1 MQKDITVK
9 CEIGGISSAASVKV
23 SEPKWSGKGTEEE
36 PYIIKSLEDMNI
48 LSESVADGNSY
59 KGVYFKLSSDIDLS
73 DSKEFSS
80 IGYWDGLKSNDN
92 GEWWESEKNRAF
104 EGVFDG
110 NGFSVKNAILYAENN
125 YFGLFSYIGKN
136 GVVKNLNIDST
147 NRLTAHNNVRKIAA
161 LAGINLGTIENCT
174 NSADFGFTAS
184 NVTYLAGIAGENY
197 GLVTGCVNNSNM
209 TSAGYSKAGIVGENY
224 GTVRKSENN
233 GNLSNSGNVGGITIE
248 NRNGKGQALLFIDDY
263 ADLSVNGEIS
273 ECVNN
278 GAISGKYDVGGI
290 VAENYSCG
298 KIENCANTAEVS
310 GSMTGGIAGR
320 ASGLL

>member
-1 MQKDITVK
+1 M
-9 CEIGGISSAASVKV
+9 
-23 SEPKWSGKGTEEE
+23 
-36 PYIIKSLEDMNI
+36 
-48 LSESVADGNSY
+48 
-59 KGVYFKLSSDIDLS
+59 
-73 DSKEFSS
+73 
-80 IGYWDGLKSNDN
+80 
-92 GEWWESEKNRAF
+92 KN
-104 EGVFDG
+104 V
-110 NGFSVKNAILYAENN
+110 ILYAENN

-278 GAISGKYDVGGI
+278 PVQ
-290 VAENYSCG
+290 
-298 KIENCANTAEVS
+298 
-310 GSMTGGIAGR
+310 
-320 ASGLL
+320 